1 METNSKTSHA
11 RMDSAE
17 YNGHAAG
24 TSAALL
30 ALGKAVDDSGLEKT
44 LTELVKL
51 RVSQINGCAYCI
63 QLHVNVARKL
73 GVAAGKLDMMAA
85 WREAGIFSER
95 EMAALAW
102 AEALTLMAGRGVPD
116 AVYAEVSSQFKPGE
130 LAFLTAAVANINA
143 WNRIAGSLYF
153 TPPASNAS

>member
-1 METNSKTSHA
+1 
-11 RMDSAE
+11 MDSAE
-17 YNGHAAG
+17 YNGYAAA

-73 GVAAGKLDMMAA
+73 GVTAGKLDMMAA

-102 AEALTLMAGRGVPD
+102 SEALTLMAGRGVPD
-116 AVYAEVSSQFKPGE
+116 VVYAEVSSQFKPGE

-153 TPPASNAS
+153 TPPASTAS